1 MLFNYKALDNKTGQ
15 ESTGG
20 IDAVTVDVAI
30 SSLQN
35 RGLTISEIH
44 PAEEKGS
51 LLAMGSMKFFERVN
65 NRDIVILSRQ
75 IATLFGAQISAL
87 RVFKLLSAEVEN
99 HVLSEALSD
108 VANDIQ
114 GGSTISRALGKH
126 PKIFSE
132 FYVNMVKS
140 GEESGKLDQ
149 TFLYLAEYLDRSYE
163 ISSKARN
170 ALIYPAFVVVT
181 FIVVMILMLTM
192 VIPKVS
198 AILKESGQAL
208 PIYTQIVLGISNFF
222 VDYGF
227 LLLILLAIGGI
238 FLWRYGRTPAGKLA
252 FASVKISIPAL
263 KNLYIKLYLSR
274 IADNM
279 NTMLTSGISMIR
291 ALELT
296 GAVVDN
302 EVYRQILNEASV
314 AVKGG
319 SSVSDALSKH
329 EEIPGI
335 MVAMIKI
342 GEETGELGSIL
353 KTLATFYI
361 REVNNAVDTLVGL
374 IEPTMVVALGLGVGV
389 LLSSVLIPIYN
400 ISSSF

>member
-1 MLFNYKALDNKTGQ
+1 MLFNYKALDSKTSQ
-15 ESTGG
+15 ELTGG

-30 SSLQN
+30 ASLQN
-35 RGLTISEIH
+35 RGLVISEIH
-44 PAEEKGS
+44 PADEGVS
-51 LLAMGSMKFFERVN
+51 LMALSRMRFFERVS
-65 NRDIVILSRQ
+65 NREVVILSRQ

-99 HVLSEALSD
+99 RVLSEALAD

-114 GGSTISRALGKH
+114 GGSTISRALSKH

-163 ISSKARN
+163 ITSKARN

-208 PIYTQIVLGISNFF
+208 PIYTKIVLGISNFF

-227 LLLILLAIGGI
+227 LLLIFLAIAGV
-238 FLWRYGRTPAGKLA
+238 FLWRFGRTPAGKLA
-252 FASVKISIPAL
+252 FAGVKISIPAL

-274 IADNM
+274 ISDNM
-279 NTMLTSGISMIR
+279 NTMLTSGISMVR
-291 ALELT
+291 SLELT
-296 GAVVDN
+296 AAVVGN
-302 EVYRQILNEASV
+302 EVYRQILDEAAT

-319 SSVSDALSKH
+319 SSVSEALSKH
-329 EEIPGI
+329 KEIPGI

-353 KTLATFYI
+353 KTLAAFYI